1 MTKERKELSV
11 KEFLIIW
18 GLVIIFFTGDP
29 FLAKIIFNYF
39 MGLL

>member
-1 MTKERKELSV
+1 MDDYKQELTV

-18 GLVIIFFTGDP
+18 GLVIILFTGDP